1 LRDGLERRP
10 LVKILYH
17 IATLRPETPEVEAV
31 SQDVAALRESF
42 GGEPVY
48 VNPNQRSPMYVPRLL
63 FGFHKL
69 REIRAHEADLH
80 HLFNPDPFP
89 FPYLRALQRPVIY
102 SLTCGLR
109 QQKVNR
115 TFLSRM
121 SAVTVSDERSHRHLK
136 SQGLTN
142 LFLIQPGIDTSRFTQ
157 NPLPLHSEIRLMVG
171 SAPWVRSQFKTKGVD
186 ALLET
191 ARQLPRLHL
200 VFLWRGV
207 LTEEMERRVRRM
219 GLQDQVEVLN
229 RVVDVNEV
237 LAGVHAS
244 VTLAARPDIVKAYPH
259 SLLESLAAGKP
270 VLVSQAIPM
279 ANYVAQPACGLVV
292 QTVSPDHIVAAL
304 RKLERDYPELQRTAG
319 QVARRAFSQQQMIN
333 SYEQVYQH
341 VLAPTR

>member
-1 LRDGLERRP
+1 M
-10 LVKILYH
+10 KILYH
-17 IATLRPETPEVEAV
+17 IATLRPDIPDVEAV
-31 SQDVAALRESF
+31 SQDIAALRESF

-48 VNPNQRSPMYVPRLL
+48 VNPNQQSPIHIPRLL

-69 REIRAHEADLH
+69 REIRRQEADLH
-80 HLFNPDPFP
+80 HFFNPDPFP
-89 FPYLRALQRPVIY
+89 FPYLRALQRPVVY

-109 QQKVNR
+109 QERVNR

-121 SAVTVSDERSHRHLK
+121 SAVTVSDERSLRHLK
-136 SQGLTN
+136 SQGLAN
-142 LFLIQPGIDTSRFTQ
+142 LFLIQPGIDTERFAPT
-157 NPLPLHSEIRLMVG
+157 PLALDSEIRLMVG
-171 SAPWVRSQFKTKGVD
+171 SAPWVRSQFRSKGID
-186 ALLET
+186 ALLEA

-207 LTEEMERRVRRM
+207 LAEEMERRVRRM
-219 GLQDQVEVLN
+219 GLRDQVEVLN

-244 VTLAARPDIVKAYPH
+244 VTLAARPEIVKAYPH

-279 ANYVAQPACGLVV
+279 ADYVAQTACGLVV
-292 QTVSPDHIVAAL
+292 KTVTPDHVVAAL

-319 QVARRAFSQQQMIN
+319 QVARRAFSQQQMVN
-333 SYEQVYQH
+333 SYERVYQH